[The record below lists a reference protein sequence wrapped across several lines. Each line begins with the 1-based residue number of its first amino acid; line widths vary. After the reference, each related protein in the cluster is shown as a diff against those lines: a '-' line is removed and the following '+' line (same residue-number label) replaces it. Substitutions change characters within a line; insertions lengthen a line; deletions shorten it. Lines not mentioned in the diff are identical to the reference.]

1 MSHQNIKT
9 VIKTFIFLDMV
20 FILVFMSKTLRDRN
34 KNTDFH
40 FFKGALKMFVKV
52 RDGADISD
60 GKVSEFESFCLNTRH
75 KHINHSKPLVFSAH
89 KNNSSSSSR
98 FSNA

>member
-1 MSHQNIKT
+1 
-9 VIKTFIFLDMV
+9 
-20 FILVFMSKTLRDRN
+20 
-34 KNTDFH
+34 
-40 FFKGALKMFVKV
+40 MFVKV

-98 FSNA
+98 FSNAWSPWSPGNTAGIGFHTWASACGEFHLVFHGELLQKSKTRSDF